1 MDPFVLRTVSAIGSD
16 VLAPAWRGGDIEL
29 PMAWVWRACGGLNGT
44 SRLRRESL
52 ELGDMKRFSVGLV
65 TPPVEMGNLVSGPL
79 LLSRL
84 CPLASGSET
93 RLEGP
98 GLGLGALDLLLLLR
112 CRPEACACVAAAM
125 AR

>member
-1 MDPFVLRTVSAIGSD
+1 MDPFVLSAVSAIGSD
-16 VLAPAWRGGDIEL
+16 VLAPVWRGGDIED
-29 PMAWVWRACGGLNGT
+29 PIAWVWRDCGGLSGT

-65 TPPVEMGNLVSGPL
+65 TLPVEIGNLVSGPL

-98 GLGLGALDLLLLLR
+98 GLGALDLLLLLR
-112 CRPEACACVAAAM
+112 CKPEACACVAAAM